1 MPDAASPT
9 PDQLLALADALAT
22 AAAEARQTA
31 QLALARELD
40 HQQARVRAE
49 LRQKA
54 PA

>member
-1 MPDAASPT
+1 MPDTPSPT
-9 PDQLLALADALAT
+9 PDQLMALAAALAT
-22 AAAEARQTA
+22 AAEEARQTA

-54 PA
+54 LA